1 MAGNNELIR
10 DLTPEQQRKLI
21 ELSERIKAGPDG
33 AHDYLPP
40 SISESEK
47 AARRLNIRI
56 AQLVWGFFQRL
67 IQTNGWSQDPTK
79 DGNLLIDQFQ
89 GSSQPAIRFQ
99 ETLRVGRALGEQDA
113 SKNADTILEVQ
124 IHPLLEHRLYQ
135 ESPPA
140 QYLKDLAQITQ
151 QLLVYTGFIISDE
164 GDEGLESRTRVQN
177 PRRPAD
183 SRWTWI
189 LHPADKLIIGIEEGM
204 HRSLERPYRC
214 IDKFMIFKNEWG
226 NSDQVP
232 IDNGVKI

>member
-21 ELSERIKAGPDG
+21 ELSERIKAGSDG

-124 IHPLLEHRLYQ
+124 IHPLPEHRFYK
-135 ESPPA
+135 EPPPA
-140 QYLKDLAQITQ
+140 QYQKDLELIIRA
-151 QLLVYTGFIISDE
+151 LLIHTEFISNH
-164 GDEGLESRTRVQN
+164 ESYDDLKSRIRVQD
-177 PRRPAD
+177 PQKPID

-189 LHPADKLIIGIEEGM
+189 THPDDKLIIGIEEGM

-232 IDNGVKI
+232 IDNGIKI